1 MSQEPSTPLA
11 SEIDSDLS
19 CDKQSSRR
27 LKTAFW
33 LSFVSLLAVGFL
45 WLSSIKNIQNLEHDL
60 ATKLDVFNEK
70 NQQSLALAKN
80 ADTRSTEVAARA
92 EILEEKYSESFDQQ
106 DALKALYQEL
116 ANNHEER
123 MLSDVEQLL
132 IIANQQLQFAGNI
145 KPALLA
151 LQAAEAKLQ
160 GFDSLKSV
168 QLRKSINQDIQ
179 GLQNLPLADITSIS
193 LKLANLSQR
202 VDQLALVSDHHPS
215 NAQTKTRP
223 DAVKSP
229 LINNPWRKL
238 SQEIWQ
244 DIKNM
249 VRIERIDHPEPP
261 LLTPEQT
268 FFLRENIKL
277 QLLTARIALLRHD
290 QITYKSD
297 LVAAQST
304 ISLYF
309 DLRESLTQNTLDEI
323 KGLTNI
329 PISTELPDIEQS
341 LRLLNQYK
349 LSFVTTPNR
358 EPRVRKQP

>member
-1 MSQEPSTPLA
+1 MSQEPNTHLP
-11 SEIDSDLS
+11 SEIDSDPPR
-19 CDKQSSRR
+19 DKQSSRR
-27 LKTAFW
+27 LKIAFW
-33 LSFVSLLAVGFL
+33 LSFVSLLAVGIL

-60 ATKLDVFNEK
+60 ATKLDIFNEK
-70 NQQSLALAKN
+70 NQQSLAFAKN
-80 ADTRSTEVAARA
+80 ADTRSTEIAARA

-106 DALKALYQEL
+106 AALKALYQEL

-132 IIANQQLQFAGNI
+132 VIANQQLQFAGNI

-151 LQAAEAKLQ
+151 LQAADAKLQ
-160 GFDSLKSV
+160 GFDSQKSV

-223 DAVKSP
+223 DGVNSP

-309 DLRESLTQNTLDEI
+309 DVRELLTQNTLDEI
-323 KGLTNI
+323 KGLTNS
-329 PISTELPDIEQS
+329 PISNELPDIEQS

-349 LSFVTTPNR
+349 LSFVPTPNR

>member
-1 MSQEPSTPLA
+1 MSQEPNTHLP
-11 SEIDSDLS
+11 SEIDSDS
-19 CDKQSSRR
+19 PRDKQSSRR
-27 LKTAFW
+27 LKIAFW
-33 LSFVSLLAVGFL
+33 LSFLSLLAVGFL

-60 ATKLDVFNEK
+60 ATKLDIFNEK
-70 NQQSLALAKN
+70 NQQSLAFAKN
-80 ADTRSTEVAARA
+80 ADTRSTEIAARA

-106 DALKALYQEL
+106 AALKALYLEL

-132 IIANQQLQFAGNI
+132 VIANQQLQLAGNI

-151 LQAAEAKLQ
+151 LQTAEAKLQ
-160 GFDSLKSV
+160 SFDNQKAL

-193 LKLANLSQR
+193 LKLVNLSQL
-202 VDQLALVSDHHPS
+202 VDQLSLVSDQHPS

-223 DAVKSP
+223 DGVNGP

-261 LLTPEQT
+261 LLTPEQA
-268 FFLRENIKL
+268 FFLRENVKL
-277 QLLTARIALLRHD
+277 HLLTARIALLRQD
-290 QITYKSD
+290 QVTYKSD
-297 LVAAQST
+297 LMAAQRT

-309 DLRESLTQNTLDEI
+309 DGRQTLTQNALDEI
-323 KGLTNI
+323 KGLTNNT
-329 PISTELPDIEQS
+329 ISTELPDIEQS

-349 LSFVTTPNR
+349 LSFVPTSNR
-358 EPRVRKQP
+358 EPRLRKQP